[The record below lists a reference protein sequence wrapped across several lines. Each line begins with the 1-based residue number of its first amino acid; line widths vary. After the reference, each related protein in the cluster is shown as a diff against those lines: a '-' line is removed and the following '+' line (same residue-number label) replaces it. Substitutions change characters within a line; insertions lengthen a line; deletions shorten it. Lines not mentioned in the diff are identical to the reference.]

1 MNKDNIPGMLIIAAG
16 LLIAFT
22 ASLIGG
28 TLTVLFGLMCCRSN
42 TTIRRR

>member
-22 ASLIGG
+22 ASPIGG
-28 TLTVLFGLMCCRSN
+28 TITVLFGLMCCGSN
-42 TTIRRR
+42 TTMRKR